1 MVGLANTRQPE
12 TILSTV
18 LQTGKRCRFLGVAI
32 TALGAQLIKNNQALS
47 EEAASTVPGGTF
59 ITIALDGERIGV
71 SFCTPAGAT
80 WSCSAR
86 HGEEVDP
93 ASERYCA
100 AICDAPCDIVPCW
113 SIL

>member
-1 MVGLANTRQPE
+1 MVGLANTRQPK

-18 LQTGKRCRFLGVAI
+18 LQTGKRCCFLGVAI

-59 ITIALDGERIGV
+59 MTITPDDERMEV
-71 SFCTPAGAT
+71 SFYTPAVAS

-86 HGEEVDP
+86 HGEDVDP

-100 AICDAPCDIVPCW
+100 AIADAPCDIVPCW

>member
-1 MVGLANTRQPE
+1 M
-12 TILSTV
+12 
-18 LQTGKRCRFLGVAI
+18 AI

-47 EEAASTVPGGTF
+47 EEAASTMLGGTF
-59 ITIALDGERIGV
+59 MTIALDGERIEV

-80 WSCSAR
+80 WRCSAR
-86 HGEEVDP
+86 HGKEVGS

-100 AICDAPCDIVPCW
+100 AIADAPCDIVPCW